1 MSIYERWVLPPLLD
15 LVMRQSQIERY
26 RRELIPSARGRI
38 LEVGIGSGL
47 NLPLYAAGVNTV
59 VGLDLSERLLSM
71 ARRRAAKAN
80 VSVDLMQGSATAI
93 PLDNDSVDMVVM
105 TWTLCSISDPLAA
118 VREMR
123 RVLKPG
129 GALLFVEHGLSPEP
143 GVARWQH
150 RLTPIWRH
158 ISGGCRLDRKVDD
171 LIRAG
176 GFDVAELKTEYA
188 QGPQPMTYMYEG
200 KAHPRA

>member
-1 MSIYERWVLPPLLD
+1 MSVYERWVLPPLLD

-80 VSVDLMQGSATAI
+80 VSVDLMQGSATA
-93 PLDNDSVDMVVM
+93 
-105 TWTLCSISDPLAA
+105 DP
-118 VREMR
+118 V
-123 RVLKPG
+123 G
-129 GALLFVEHGLSPEP
+129 
-143 GVARWQH
+143 Q
-150 RLTPIWRH
+150 
-158 ISGGCRLDRKVDD
+158 
-171 LIRAG
+171 
-176 GFDVAELKTEYA
+176 
-188 QGPQPMTYMYEG
+188 
-200 KAHPRA
+200 

>member
-15 LVMRQSQIERY
+15 LVMRQRQIEKY
-26 RRELIPSARGRI
+26 RRELIPTARGRV

-47 NLPLYAAGVNTV
+47 NLPLYATGVNMV
-59 VGLDLSERLLSM
+59 VGLDPSERLLSM

-80 VSVDLMQGSATAI
+80 LAVDLMRGSATAI

-105 TWTLCSISDPLAA
+105 TWTLCSISDPVAA

-123 RVLKPG
+123 RVLKPS

-158 ISGGCRLDRKVDD
+158 ISGGCHLDRKVDD

-176 GFDVAELKTEYA
+176 GFEVAELKTEYA
-188 QGPQPMTYMYEG
+188 HGPRPMTYMYEG
-200 KAHPRA
+200 RAVRAP

>member
-158 ISGGCRLDRKVDD
+158 ISGGCRLDRKVND